1 MLWAESVIGTSLVG
15 VLVASSGPSFGRRV
29 GAHTVRRIKDKAMT
43 DEKLVSAY
51 LQNQTLE
58 QAEEYVKRGRSL
70 AGEGTEELKQRWI
83 KAFQQWV
90 KSVKKERRQHQ
101 SERRARDDIEAELLI
116 RNVDLPYDAVKKE
129 QEALIETT
137 NLLVEKLQ
145 QRDPTRL
152 WEIEEEL
159 QEELATFQDRSKKT
173 PSN

>member
-1 MLWAESVIGTSLVG
+1 
-15 VLVASSGPSFGRRV
+15 
-29 GAHTVRRIKDKAMT
+29 MT
-43 DEKLVSAY
+43 NEKLVSAY

-90 KSVKKERRQHQ
+90 KSVEEERRQHH
-101 SERRARDDIEAELLI
+101 SDRRERDDIEAELLI

-129 QEALIETT
+129 QDALIEAT
-137 NLLVEKLQ
+137 NLVVEKL

-152 WEIEEEL
+152 WKIEEEL
-159 QEELATFQDRSKKT
+159 QEDLAAFQNKSKKHHQT
-173 PSN
+173 DLSRPAIATAFATQLSRV

>member
-1 MLWAESVIGTSLVG
+1 
-15 VLVASSGPSFGRRV
+15 
-29 GAHTVRRIKDKAMT
+29 MT
-43 DEKLVSAY
+43 NEKLVSAY

-70 AGEGTEELKQRWI
+70 AGEGTEDLKQRWI

-90 KSVKKERRQHQ
+90 KSVEEERRQHH
-101 SERRARDDIEAELLI
+101 SDRRERDDIEAELLI

-129 QEALIETT
+129 QDALIEAT
-137 NLLVEKLQ
+137 NLVVEKL

-152 WEIEEEL
+152 WKIEEEL
-159 QEELATFQDRSKKT
+159 QEDLAAFQNKSKKT

>member
-1 MLWAESVIGTSLVG
+1 MGGIGHRHLAGWGAGGKFRPVVWAAGRGAYSAPDQGQGNDRRETR
-15 VLVASSGPSFGRRV
+15 FGLP
-29 GAHTVRRIKDKAMT
+29 A
-43 DEKLVSAY
+43 
-51 LQNQTLE
+51 NQTLE

-90 KSVKKERRQHQ
+90 KSVEEERRQHH
-101 SERRARDDIEAELLI
+101 SDRRERDDIEAELLI

-129 QEALIETT
+129 QDALIEAT
-137 NLLVEKLQ
+137 NLVVEKL

-152 WEIEEEL
+152 WKIEEEL
-159 QEELATFQDRSKKT
+159 QEDLAAFQNKSKKT

>member
-1 MLWAESVIGTSLVG
+1 
-15 VLVASSGPSFGRRV
+15 
-29 GAHTVRRIKDKAMT
+29 MT
-43 DEKLVSAY
+43 NEKLVSAY

-90 KSVKKERRQHQ
+90 KSVEEERRQHH
-101 SERRARDDIEAELLI
+101 SDRRERDDIEAELLI

-129 QEALIETT
+129 QDALIEAT
-137 NLLVEKLQ
+137 NLVVEKL

-152 WEIEEEL
+152 WKIEEEL
-159 QEELATFQDRSKKT
+159 QEDLAAFQNKSKKT

>member
-1 MLWAESVIGTSLVG
+1 
-15 VLVASSGPSFGRRV
+15 
-29 GAHTVRRIKDKAMT
+29 MT

-51 LQNQTLE
+51 LQNQALE

-70 AGEGTEELKQRWI
+70 AGKGTEELKQRWI

-101 SERRARDDIEAELLI
+101 SERRSRDDIEAELLI

-129 QEALIETT
+129 QEALIEAT
-137 NLLVEKLQ
+137 NLLVEKL

-159 QEELATFQDRSKKT
+159 QEDLATFQDKSKKT